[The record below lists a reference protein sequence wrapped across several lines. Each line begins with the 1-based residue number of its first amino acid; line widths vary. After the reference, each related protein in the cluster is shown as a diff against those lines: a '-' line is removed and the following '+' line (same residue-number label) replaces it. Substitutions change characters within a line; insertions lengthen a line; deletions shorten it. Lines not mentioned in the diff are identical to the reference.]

1 MFPKSKILSPNS
13 NLATSQTVNVVISDA
28 CKTKTDVTTN
38 EPKSEQTFCPEAR
51 SAESSVK
58 QNPSIPPATSAAS
71 TTSTPPS
78 DNPYAYVPPLPPEST
93 SVNYCS
99 PDDIK
104 TRDVNLTQSPNNMS
118 DKDKNDTIEFLKLLL
133 KSYINNPIKYNGYI
147 ICTVPLLERLLELL
161 TGCDECTVMTAD
173 PEMSSALCCASGPKV
188 RCCGKEISMHI
199 VPVSKIW
206 AKNGNDT
213 EVFKYKY
220 SQYLQLFEEYNVSL
234 KFVCIE

>member
-28 CKTKTDVTTN
+28 CKTKTDISTN
-38 EPKSEQTFCPEAR
+38 ETKSER
-51 SAESSVK
+51 SKGPDTQGVESSVN
-58 QNPSIPPATSAAS
+58 QNPSN
-71 TTSTPPS
+71 PPS
-78 DNPYAYVPPLPPEST
+78 DNPYAYVPPLPPET
-93 SVNYCS
+93 NSVNYCS
-99 PDDIK
+99 PDEMK

-147 ICTVPLLERLLELL
+147 ICTVPLLERLIELL
-161 TGCDECTVMTAD
+161 TGCDECSVITAD
-173 PEMSSALCCASGPKV
+173 PEMN
-188 RCCGKEISMHI
+188 CCGKEISTHI

-206 AKNGNDT
+206 VKNGNDT
-213 EVFKYKY
+213 EIFKYKY

-234 KFVCIE
+234 KLVYIE

>member
-38 EPKSEQTFCPEAR
+38 EPKSE
-51 SAESSVK
+51 SSVK
-58 QNPSIPPATSAAS
+58 QNPSIPPATSATS
-71 TTSTPPS
+71 TTSPPPS

-93 SVNYCS
+93 SVNYCP

-147 ICTVPLLERLLELL
+147 ICTVPLLERLIELL
-161 TGCDECTVMTAD
+161 TGCDECSVITAD
-173 PEMSSALCCASGPKV
+173 PEMN
-188 RCCGKEISMHI
+188 CCGKEISTHI

-206 AKNGNDT
+206 VKNGNDT
-213 EVFKYKY
+213 EIFKYKY

-234 KFVCIE
+234 KFVYIE

>member
-28 CKTKTDVTTN
+28 CKTKTDISTN
-38 EPKSEQTFCPEAR
+38 EPKSERMDKCPPEAR
-51 SAESSVK
+51 SAESSVN
-58 QNPSIPPATSAAS
+58 QNPSN
-71 TTSTPPS
+71 PPS
-78 DNPYAYVPPLPPEST
+78 DNPYAYVPPLPPDST

-99 PDDIK
+99 PDEIK

-118 DKDKNDTIEFLKLLL
+118 DKDKTDTIEFLKLLL

-147 ICTVPLLERLLELL
+147 ICTVPLLERLIELL
-161 TGCDECTVMTAD
+161 TGCDECSVMTAD
-173 PEMSSALCCASGPKV
+173 PEMN
-188 RCCGKEISMHI
+188 CCGKEISTHI

-206 AKNGNDT
+206 VKNGNDT
-213 EVFKYKY
+213 EIFKYKY

-234 KFVCIE
+234 KLVYIE

>member
-28 CKTKTDVTTN
+28 CKTKTDVVTN
-38 EPKSEQTFCPEAR
+38 EQKSERTFGPEAR

-58 QNPSIPPATSAAS
+58 QTPSNPPSNPATSP
-71 TTSTPPS
+71 PPS

-99 PDDIK
+99 PDEIK

-147 ICTVPLLERLLELL
+147 ICAVPLLERLIELL
-161 TGCDECTVMTAD
+161 TGCDECSVMTAD
-173 PEMSSALCCASGPKV
+173 PEMNCW
-188 RCCGKEISMHI
+188 GKEISTDI
-199 VPVSKIW
+199 
-206 AKNGNDT
+206 
-213 EVFKYKY
+213 
-220 SQYLQLFEEYNVSL
+220 LQIYF
-234 KFVCIE
+234 